1 MQMMN
6 SAKNYTI
13 IINNN
18 PQGRSLKVA
27 ANNILNQ
34 ENVPSISDY
43 YNKKFKKK
51 TPLEDVAEEEE
62 EQTKKVNVFSDKI
75 KQKFDKSTNKKQ
87 EERLQSAKNQKIVK
101 GANGWKRESTT

>member
-1 MQMMN
+1 MLN

-18 PQGRSLKVA
+18 PPGRSLKVA

-34 ENVPSISDY
+34 ENVPSISDF

-51 TPLEDVAEEEE
+51 TVLEDVAEEEE
-62 EQTKKVNVFSDKI
+62 EQTKKVNVVSDKI
-75 KQKFDKSTNKKQ
+75 KQKYDKSTNKKE
-87 EERLQSAKNQKIVK
+87 EERLQSAKNEKIVK
-101 GANGWKRESTT
+101 GTNGWRRESTSEK

>member
-1 MQMMN
+1 MLN

-34 ENVPSISDY
+34 ENVPCISDY

-51 TPLEDVAEEEE
+51 TALEDVAEEQE
-62 EQTKKVNVFSDKI
+62 EQIKKVNVVSDKI
-75 KQKFDKSTNKKQ
+75 KQKYDRSSNKKQ
-87 EERLQSAKNQKIVK
+87 LERL
-101 GANGWKRESTT
+101 